1 MAAVAPPPSS
11 TKPAPPASKPKPPP
25 PSTAPVPTLTYGGG
39 GRNSDTIELAGVQV
53 VILVSE

>member
-39 GRNSDTIELAGVQV
+39 GRNSDAIELAGVQV